1 LDVDPWV
8 QMIVFLAL
16 IIVSAFFSGS
26 ESAYFSL
33 TELDLGRLKD
43 SAKPTASQKGV
54 LDLMKRPRRLL
65 LGILIGNT
73 VVNVAAA
80 TVAAFFI
87 HRFWPQ
93 GSLAFILEVVAV
105 TLILLIFSEVSP
117 KILAV
122 KQPQPFAEF
131 AALPLRFIVAVL
143 TPLILI
149 FDGLTRLFARL
160 LRVERELPF
169 ADAGELKVLLEVG
182 EENGALDE
190 NEREMIHS
198 IFEFKETV
206 VREVM
211 VPRTDIV
218 QVDKETSIEEVLKLV
233 KDKGHSRIPVYEE
246 SLDQI
251 IGILHVK
258 DLLPFM
264 NGGKPIPA
272 LTALVRKA
280 YFVPESKMI
289 DELLREFQQ
298 ERIHMAIIV
307 DEYGGTA
314 GLVTLEDVIEEIVGE
329 IRDEYDEE
337 VPLID
342 ALEDG
347 SWRVDGKIPISEL
360 NEALEAELPEEEE
373 YDSLGGLILSL
384 LGHIPEAGE
393 SVAYA
398 NLLLDVEAVE
408 SQRIQTVRVTRQ
420 PLQKNAEQ
428 DD

>member
-1 LDVDPWV
+1 MDIDSWI
-8 QMIVFLAL
+8 QIVTFLAL
-16 IIVSAFFSGS
+16 IVVSAFFSGS

-33 TELDLGRLKD
+33 TELDLERLREN
-43 SAKPTASQKGV
+43 ARPTRSQKRI
-54 LDLMKRPRRLL
+54 LELMRWPRRLL

-87 HRFWPQ
+87 HRFWPH
-93 GSLAFILEVVAV
+93 GTITFVLEVVLV

-122 KQPQPFAEF
+122 KHPHKFAESI
-131 AALPLRFIVAVL
+131 ALPLQLALWLLKPLVL
-143 TPLILI
+143 L
-149 FDGLTRLFARL
+149 FDGLTLQFAQL
-160 LRVERELPF
+160 LRVESELPF
-169 ADAGELKVLLEVG
+169 SDAEELKALLEVG
-182 EENGALDE
+182 EENGALDQ

-211 VPRTDIV
+211 VPRTDII
-218 QVDKETSIEEVLKLV
+218 QVAKDTSIDDVLDLV
-233 KDKGHSRIPVYEE
+233 KEKGHSRIPVFDE
-246 SLDQI
+246 SPDQI
-251 IGILHVK
+251 IGVLHVK

-264 NGGKPIPA
+264 SGGKTVPS
-272 LTALVRKA
+272 LTSLVRKA
-280 YFVPESKMI
+280 YYVPESKMI

-337 VPLID
+337 PQLINRI
-342 ALEDG
+342 AERV
-347 SWRVDGKIPISEL
+347 WRVDGKIAISEL
-360 NEALEAELPEEEE
+360 NETLHLELPEEEE
-373 YDSLGGLILSL
+373 YDSLGGLILSV
-384 LGHIPEAGE
+384 LGHIPQAGE

-398 NLLLDVEAVE
+398 DLLLHVEAVA
-408 SQRIQTVRVTRQ
+408 SQRIQTVTVT
-420 PLQKNAEQ
+420 LQDTTSADTQ
-428 DD
+428 DS